1 MKKIMGTIL
10 FSCAISCFA
19 TDNGYGEYSP
29 IYVDANIG
37 VNTANSD
44 LGLNVNGGYLFNSFY
59 GVEAGITGS
68 NNYFMYDAAAKG
80 ILPLGSIINLYG
92 KLGLG
97 VNSYTGNNSSTNVGL
112 LYGAGVGFDIAQNWE
127 LHVED
132 YTVTGNNPNFLMI
145 GGQYRF

>member
-1 MKKIMGTIL
+1 MKKIMGIIL
-10 FSCAISCFA
+10 FGSAISCFA
-19 TDNGYGEYSP
+19 SGNSYGDSSP

-37 VNTANSD
+37 VNTANND
-44 LGLNVNGGYLFNSFY
+44 LGLNGNIGYLFDSYY
-59 GVEAGITGS
+59 GVEVGLTGS
-68 NNYFMYDAAAKG
+68 NNYYMYDVAAKG

-97 VNSYTGNNSSTNVGL
+97 VNNYTGNNSSTNLGL
-112 LYGAGVGFDIAQNWE
+112 LYGAGVGFDIAQDWE

-145 GGQYRF
+145 GAQYKF